1 MVGTSV
7 SPALWQNARL
17 PSVTD
22 ARMSH
27 HDVRSA
33 VRPNPDQP
41 MVDIADYV
49 VDYSVDSKEAYD
61 TARYMLLDSLA
72 CAMLAMKFEGC
83 VKHLGP
89 IVPGATLPGGALVPG
104 TSFELDPVQ
113 AAFNIGTLVRWL
125 DFNDTWLA
133 AEWGHPS
140 DNLGAILAV
149 ADWMNRQSLRDGGKT
164 PITVRDVLG
173 WAIKAHEIQ
182 GVYALQNA
190 FNRVGL
196 DHVILVR
203 LASTAVTAA
212 MMGGTKDEIITA
224 VSHSWIDNGVLRTYR
239 HAPNTGPRKSWAA
252 GDACRRAVTHALNAV
267 QKNVVG
273 YPSALTAKTWGFYDV
288 AFKGNEFKFERPFG
302 SYVME
307 NVLFKISFPAEFHAQ
322 TAVECAMQLHAQVK
336 GRIEDIERIELETQE
351 AGVRIIDKTGP
362 LANYADRDHC
372 LQYMVAVPL
381 IFGRLTAD
389 DYNDDVAADPRID
402 ALRGKMVVK
411 ENPQFTKDYFD
422 PEKRFIG
429 NSVQVFFKDG
439 TSTEKVSID
448 YPIGHRK
455 RRAEGIPVLMAKYQS
470 AIRAHLPKAQADRLM
485 ALAEKPADLEAMPI
499 SDFLNLYRV

>member
-1 MVGTSV
+1 
-7 SPALWQNARL
+7 
-17 PSVTD
+17 
-22 ARMSH
+22 
-27 HDVRSA
+27 
-33 VRPNPDQP
+33 

-49 VDYSVDSKEAYD
+49 IDYQIDSQEAYD
-61 TARYMLLDSLA
+61 TARYMLLDSMA
-72 CAMLAMKFEGC
+72 CAMLALKFPDC

-89 IVPGATLPGGALVPG
+89 LVPGATLPGGARVPG
-104 TSFELDPVQ
+104 TNFELDPAQ

-140 DNLGAILAV
+140 DNFGAILAV
-149 ADWMNRQSLRDGGKT
+149 ADYLSRQAEREGGQT
-164 PITVRDVLG
+164 ITVRDVLT

-182 GVYALQNA
+182 GVYALQNS

-203 LASTAVTAA
+203 LASTAVATA
-212 MMGGTKDEIITA
+212 MLGGGKEEVITA

-267 QKNVVG
+267 NKNVVG
-273 YPSALTAKTWGFYDV
+273 YPSALSAKTWGFYDV
-288 AFKGNEFKFERPFG
+288 AFKGKEFTFERPFG

-322 TAVECAMQLHAQVK
+322 TAVECAMQLHRQVK
-336 GRIEDIERIELETQE
+336 ERIEQIERIVIETQE
-351 AGVRIIDKTGP
+351 AGIRIIDKTGP

-372 LQYMVAVPL
+372 IQYMVAVPL
-381 IFGRLTAD
+381 IFGRLTAA

-402 ALRGKMVVK
+402 VLRERMQVK
-411 ENPQFTKDYFD
+411 EHLPFTKDYFD
-422 PEKRFIG
+422 PDKRYIG
-429 NSVQVFFKDG
+429 NAVQVFFRDG
-439 TSTEKVSID
+439 SSTERVSID
-448 YPIGHRK
+448 FPIGHRN
-455 RRAEGIPVLMAKYQS
+455 RREEGIPVLMAKCEV
-470 AIRAHLPKAQADRLM
+470 AWRASLPISQAEQLT
-485 ALAEKPADLEAMPI
+485 ALSHNPSKLEALPI
-499 SDFLNLYRV
+499 QQFINLYRL

>member
-1 MVGTSV
+1 
-7 SPALWQNARL
+7 
-17 PSVTD
+17 
-22 ARMSH
+22 MSH
-27 HDVRSA
+27 ADIRSA
-33 VRPNPDQP
+33 VRPAPDRP

-49 VDYSVDSKEAYD
+49 IDARIDSQEAFD
-61 TARYMLLDSLA
+61 TARYMLIDSLA

-89 IVPGATLPGGALVPG
+89 IVPGAELPGGARVPG
-104 TSFELDPVQ
+104 TAFELDPVQ

-149 ADWMNRQSLRDGGKT
+149 ADYLARKEGRA
-164 PITVRDVLG
+164 ITVRDVLG

-203 LASTAVTAA
+203 LASTAVATA
-212 MMGGTKDEIITA
+212 MLGGDKDAVITA

-267 QKNVVG
+267 HKQVVG
-273 YPSALTAKTWGFYDV
+273 YPSALSAKTWGFYDV
-288 AFKGNEFKFERPFG
+288 AFKGKEFVFERPFG

-307 NVLFKISFPAEFHAQ
+307 NVLFKISYPAEFHAQ
-322 TAVECAMQLHAQVK
+322 TAVECAMRLHGEVK
-336 GRIEDIERIELETQE
+336 DRIGEIEKIVIETQE

-381 IFGRLTAD
+381 IFGRLTAA

-402 ALRGKMVVK
+402 ALRAVMEVR
-411 ENPQFTKDYFD
+411 EHPQFTKDYFD
-422 PEKRFIG
+422 PDKRYIG
-429 NSVQVFFKDG
+429 NAVQVFFKDG
-439 TSTEKVSID
+439 SASERIAID
-448 YPIGHRK
+448 FPIGHRK
-455 RRAEGIPVLMAKYQS
+455 RRAEGIPVLMDKAKAAFS
-470 AIRAHLPKAQADRLM
+470 AHLPEASTAALLDAVAD
-485 ALAEKPADLEAMPI
+485 PARFDAMPVEA
-499 SDFLNLYRV
+499 LMGLLAVR

>member
-1 MVGTSV
+1 
-7 SPALWQNARL
+7 
-17 PSVTD
+17 
-22 ARMSH
+22 MSH
-27 HDVRSA
+27 FDIRSA
-33 VRPNPDQP
+33 VRPQPDQP

-49 VDYSVDSKEAYD
+49 IDAKIDSQEAID

-72 CAMLAMKFEGC
+72 CAMLAMKFPDC

-89 IVPGATLPGGALVPG
+89 LVPG
-104 TSFELDPVQ
+104 GELHGGARVPGTGFELDPVQ

-149 ADWMNRQSLRDGGKT
+149 ADYLSRKALRDGT
-164 PITVRDVLG
+164 QPLTVRDVLT

-182 GVYALQNA
+182 GVYALQNS

-203 LASTAVTAA
+203 LASTAVATA
-212 MMGGTKDEIITA
+212 MLGGDKDAVVTA
-224 VSHSWIDNGVLRTYR
+224 VSHSWIDNGMLRTYR

-252 GDACRRAVTHALNAV
+252 GDACRRAVIHALNAAH
-267 QKNVVG
+267 KKVVG
-273 YPSALTAKTWGFYDV
+273 YPSALSAKTWGFYDV
-288 AFKGNEFKFERPFG
+288 AFKGKQFQFERPFG

-322 TAVECAMQLHAQVK
+322 TAVECAMQLHPQVK
-336 GRIEDIERIELETQE
+336 AVLEQGGIDAIERIELETQE

-381 IFGRLTAD
+381 IFGRLTAE
-389 DYNDDVAADPRID
+389 DYNDDIAADPRID
-402 ALRGKMVVK
+402 ALRAKMTVK
-411 ENPQFTKDYFD
+411 ENPQFTRDYFD
-422 PEKRFIG
+422 ADKRYIG
-429 NSVQVFFKDG
+429 NSLQVFFKDG
-439 TSTEKVSID
+439 SSSGKVSID

-455 RRAEGIPVLMAKYQS
+455 RRAEGIPVLMAKCE
-470 AIRAHLPKAQADRLM
+470 AALRAHLPAAQADRLM
-485 ALAEKPADLEAMPI
+485 ALAAAPGELERMAV
-499 SDFLNLYRV
+499 SDFINLYRV

>member
-1 MVGTSV
+1 
-7 SPALWQNARL
+7 
-17 PSVTD
+17 
-22 ARMSH
+22 MSH
-27 HDVRSA
+27 YDVRSA
-33 VRPNPDQP
+33 VRPQPDQP

-49 VDYSVDSKEAYD
+49 IDYQVDSQEAYD

-72 CAMLAMKFEGC
+72 CAMLAMKFPDC

-89 IVPGATLPGGALVPG
+89 LVPGAVLPGGALVPG
-104 TSFELDPVQ
+104 TGFELDPVQ

-149 ADWMNRQSLRDGGKT
+149 ADWMSRQALRDGGQ
-164 PITVRDVLG
+164 PITVREVLT

-182 GVYALQNA
+182 GCYALQNS

-203 LASTAVTAA
+203 LASTAVATA
-212 MMGGTKDEIITA
+212 MLGGTKDEVINA
-224 VSHSWIDNGVLRTYR
+224 VSHSWIDNGALRTYR

-267 QKNVVG
+267 QKKVVG
-273 YPSALTAKTWGFYDV
+273 YPSALSAKTWGFYDV
-288 AFKGNEFKFERPFG
+288 AFKGNAFQFERPFG

-322 TAVECAMQLHAQVK
+322 TAVEAAMRLHPQLA
-336 GRIEDIERIELETQE
+336 GRIDQIERIEIETQE

-372 LQYMVAVPL
+372 IQYMVAVPL
-381 IFGRLTAD
+381 LFGRLTAE
-389 DYNDDVAADPRID
+389 DYGDAVAADPRID
-402 ALRGKMVVK
+402 ALREKMTVR

-422 PEKRFIG
+422 PAKRYIG
-429 NSVQVFFKDG
+429 NAVQVFFKDG
-439 TSTEKVSID
+439 SSTDKVSID

-455 RRAEGIPVLMAKYQS
+455 RRAEGIPVLMAKCE
-470 AIRAHLPKAQADRLM
+470 AALRAHLPGPQVDRILQLAANPAQ
-485 ALAEKPADLEAMPI
+485 LEALPI
-499 SDFLNLYRV
+499 EQFTNLYRA